1 MAQVNLQDPY
11 KQAGVD
17 PLPLPEF
24 NRPMT
29 PINQPTAGGYTPGA
43 PPNPGNNRES
53 LHWERIPDAYRNLPN
68 INELA
73 NNQNIDPNA
82 EIQKLLSQQ
91 RSAGGKVNEDDAGA
105 LRGMFGGGGAP
116 AAPPPPSP
124 WAQLQMPG
132 TQFDDPYTKLYEDT
146 LQNALKS
153 YSQPTAQVQQL
164 MDFLN
169 KQFQSLSQN
178 PGYSPEQMAVLNTQ
192 AFEPIEQMRQA
203 SQQRTIERAGARGM
217 LPSSGLIQGEQA
229 QNDRVYDQMRTV
241 ANRDLAVN
249 QINRQN
255 ADVQRALALAQMG
268 VQVPQQQQSQALNV
282 ANLLYQLPRNSMMD
296 SLQVL
301 NASSPQSAISPYLQV
316 LQQQQ
321 QQQQL
326 QQQQDAAFWQ
336 GIGQLLAGL

>member
-43 PPNPGNNRES
+43 APNPGNQRKTF
-53 LHWERIPDAYRNLPN
+53 HWGDGVPEAYRNVPG
-68 INELA
+68 INEWA
-73 NNQNIDPNA
+73 NDPNVDPNA
-82 EIQKLLSQQ
+82 KVQEYLSGL
-91 RSAGGKVNEDDAGA
+91 RSSGAKVNEDDAGA
-105 LRGMFGGGGAP
+105 LRAFGGG
-116 AAPPPPSP
+116 AAPVAPPAPSP
-124 WAQLQMPG
+124 WAQLQMPA

-153 YSQPTAQVQQL
+153 YSQPTPQVQQL

-169 KQFQSLSQN
+169 KQFQTLSQH

-203 SQQRTIERAGARGM
+203 SQQRTLERAGARGM

-249 QINRQN
+249 QINRQD

>member
-1 MAQVNLQDPY
+1 MAQVNLQDRY
-11 KQAGVD
+11 QQAAPD
-17 PLPLPEF
+17 PLPLP
-24 NRPMT
+24 NVS
-29 PINQPTAGGYTPGA
+29 QPQPSGYTPGA
-43 PPNPGNNRES
+43 APNPGNNRES
-53 LHWERIPDAYRNLPN
+53 LHWERIPDAYRNIPN

-73 NNQNIDPNA
+73 NNQSIDPNA

-105 LRGMFGGGGAP
+105 LRGMFGGGAP
-116 AAPPPPSP
+116 AAPPAPSP
-124 WAQLQMPG
+124 WAQLQMPA

-153 YSQPTAQVQQL
+153 YSQPTPQVQQL

-169 KQFQSLSQN
+169 KQFQTLSQN

-203 SQQRTIERAGARGM
+203 SQQRTLERAGARGM

-249 QINRQN
+249 QINRRD
-255 ADVQRALALAQMG
+255 ADVQRALALAQLG

-301 NASSPQSAISPYLQV
+301 NASSPQSAISPYLS
-316 LQQQQ
+316 LMQQQQ